1 MQYLTKANIAY
12 IAAVILLLSNIV
24 LKKTGNGLEALY
36 WLGLVAF
43 AVGLYFQYGK
53 LQVSMLKIR

>member
-1 MQYLTKANIAY
+1 MQYLTKANMAY
-12 IAAVILLLSNIV
+12 IAAVIIFLVNILL
-24 LKKTGNGLEALY
+24 KRTGNGIEALY

-53 LQVSMLKIR
+53 KK